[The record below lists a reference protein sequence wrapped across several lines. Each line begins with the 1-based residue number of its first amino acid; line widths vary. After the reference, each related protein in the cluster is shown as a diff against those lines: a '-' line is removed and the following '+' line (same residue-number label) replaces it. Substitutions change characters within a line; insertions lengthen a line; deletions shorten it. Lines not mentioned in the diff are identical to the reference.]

1 MNEVA
6 VPLYGWVQGDSVV
19 VVVLARED
27 QTVREL
33 VELLCQAVSV
43 RVSVAAPGFAWL
55 RGKKLDPDTS
65 VRSAGIEP
73 LDRIDVLFNE

>member
-1 MNEVA
+1 VA

-27 QTVREL
+27 QTIREL

-43 RVSVAAPGFAWL
+43 RVAVAVPGFASL
-55 RGKKLDPDTS
+55 RGRRLDPDTS
-65 VRSAGIEP
+65 VRAAGIEA
-73 LDRIDVLFNE
+73 LDRIDVLFE

>member
-1 MNEVA
+1 MA

-33 VELLCQAVSV
+33 IDLLCQAAAV
-43 RVSVAAPGFAWL
+43 RVPATAPGFALL
-55 RGKKLDPDTS
+55 RGKRLDPDTS
-65 VRSAGIEP
+65 VRAAGIEP
-73 LDRIDVLFNE
+73 LDRVDVQFE

>member
-1 MNEVA
+1 VA

-33 VELLCQAVSV
+33 VDLLCQAAAV
-43 RVSVAAPGFAWL
+43 RVAIPASGFALL
-55 RGKKLDPDTS
+55 RGKRLDLDTS
-65 VRSAGIEP
+65 VRGAGIEP
-73 LDRIDVLFNE
+73 LDRVDVQFE

>member
-1 MNEVA
+1 VA

-33 VELLCQAVSV
+33 VELLCQAVAV
-43 RVSVAAPGFAWL
+43 RVSVVSKGFALL
-55 RGKKLDPDTS
+55 RGKRLDPDAS
-65 VRSAGIEP
+65 VRAAGIEP
-73 LDRIDVLFNE
+73 LDRIDVLFE

>member
-1 MNEVA
+1 MA

-33 VELLCQAVSV
+33 VELLCQAVAV
-43 RVSVAAPGFAWL
+43 RVAVTPGGFAL
-55 RGKKLDPDTS
+55 LHGKRLDPDTS
-65 VRSAGIEP
+65 VRAAGIEP
-73 LDRIDVLFNE
+73 LDRIDVLFD